1 MMPAIPISEA
11 LADAN
16 LLGSALG
23 DVGRWR
29 TWRTILKAA
38 FAEALTDEERALFAL
53 VAGGRVPP
61 LKRVREL
68 TILAIMT
75 WVASPKPESD
85 SATPARGT
93 IYLPQHWNAY

>member
-1 MMPAIPISEA
+1 MAPKPDRLVFIFAM
-11 LADAN
+11 
-16 LLGSALG
+16 
-23 DVGRWR
+23 
-29 TWRTILKAA
+29 AA
-38 FAEALTDEERALFAL
+38 
-53 VAGGRVPP
+53 
-61 LKRVREL
+61 